1 MTFAEACATGCFVP
15 HFRNRA
21 IGRETARLS
30 AEGGGR
36 WRLRAETEIAVN
48 RFTLRQTLEAAFD
61 AGLGPEWCIVQG
73 QVNSRPMS
81 LEIEISGQNVSSCS
95 RFAGRERALSRA
107 LRHPPLLLPDNAFA
121 AHAVAALAAMSR
133 VDAARSESPA
143 GPTSA
148 TQLMFTALPAGE
160 DVEARAPGSS
170 RVLLGGREF
179 PPPTISLRLAP
190 DLDEHVWLADSWV
203 GRMMVP
209 QGQMRV
215 EWVLEERAEGGL
227 S

>member
-1 MTFAEACATGCFVP
+1 MTLEAACATGCFVP

-36 WRLRAETEIAVN
+36 WRLRAATEIAIN

-61 AGLGPEWCIVQG
+61 AGLSPEWCIVQG
-73 QVNSRPMS
+73 QINSRPMS
-81 LEIEISGQNVSSCS
+81 VEIEIGGQSASLRS
-95 RFAGRERALSRA
+95 RFAGRVLALSRD

-121 AHAVAALAAMSR
+121 AHALAALAALR
-133 VDAARSESPA
+133 RAEAARSGPIA
-143 GPTSA
+143 GTPSA
-148 TQLMFTALPAGE
+148 TPLTFTALPAGE
-160 DVEARAPGSS
+160 DVDATAPGSS
-170 RVLLGGREF
+170 GVLLGGREF
-179 PPPTISLRLAP
+179 PPPTINLRLAP
-190 DLDEHVWLADSWV
+190 DLDEHVWLTGGWV

-209 QGQMRV
+209 QAQMRV
-215 EWVLEERAEGGL
+215 EWVLEERVEGGL